1 MAFSSV
7 SGNNNLPS
15 GNFSPIIYSQKVQ
28 KFFRTASVVEAITN
42 TDYAGEIENFGDT
55 VNIIKEPIITVSA
68 YSRGSV
74 VDTQDIADDQ
84 IQLVVD
90 QANAF
95 AFKVDDIEERHSH
108 VNFESIASSSG
119 AYALKNEYDKN
130 VIAAMVAGVS
140 SSSPDHL
147 LGADSGS
154 GQEINS
160 TRVQADGTWEMLL
173 TTSQLGSADSRQV
186 VFEMDGQLFSS
197 SDDGQDTQF
206 ALSLTSEEESSNLLL
221 IIIIVVVALAVLVGV
236 GAFFFTFEEE
246 LDELEESNY
255 SNEQSADP
263 YAWAKSKNVPEI
275 PATTQVAQSIQPV
288 VQQQVQQVQQVAQQT
303 TSSQHPGWIWDAE
316 SNQWVPDPNY
326 VPGQN

>member
-55 VNIIKEPIITVSA
+55 VNIIKEPTITVSA

-108 VNFESIASSSG
+108 VNFESIATSSG

-154 GQEINS
+154 GQDQDVGFGDSEVDPVDTISKHN
-160 TRVQADGTWEMLL
+160 RLLNAADVPEENRWFLAGPEFVE
-173 TTSQLGSADSRQV
+173 QLGQANSKLMSDTTGNAAPLRNGKVLSGKIMNMDVYMTNNFAASSTSNFFKVLGGHMSSTATANHIAKIEVIRHPESFSDV
-186 VFEMDGQLFSS
+186 VRGLHVFGRKVLRDN
-197 SDDGQDTQF
+197 
-206 ALSLTSEEESSNLLL
+206 ALVLSHIL
-221 IIIIVVVALAVLVGV
+221 I
-236 GAFFFTFEEE
+236 
-246 LDELEESNY
+246 D
-255 SNEQSADP
+255 
-263 YAWAKSKNVPEI
+263 
-275 PATTQVAQSIQPV
+275 
-288 VQQQVQQVQQVAQQT
+288 
-303 TSSQHPGWIWDAE
+303 
-316 SNQWVPDPNY
+316 
-326 VPGQN
+326 

>member
-7 SGNNNLPS
+7 SGNNNLPK

-55 VNIIKEPIITVSA
+55 VNIIKEPTITVSA

-74 VDTQDIADDQ
+74 VDTQDIVDDQ

-95 AFKVDDIEERHSH
+95 SFKVDDIEERHSH
-108 VNFESIASSSG
+108 VNFESVASSSG

-154 GQEINS
+154 GQDQDVGFGSSEVDPVDTISKHN
-160 TRVQADGTWEMLL
+160 RLLNAADVPEENRWFLAGPEFVE
-173 TTSQLGSADSRQV
+173 QLGQA
-186 VFEMDGQLFSS
+186 
-197 SDDGQDTQF
+197 
-206 ALSLTSEEESSNLLL
+206 
-221 IIIIVVVALAVLVGV
+221 
-236 GAFFFTFEEE
+236 
-246 LDELEESNY
+246 
-255 SNEQSADP
+255 
-263 YAWAKSKNVPEI
+263 
-275 PATTQVAQSIQPV
+275 
-288 VQQQVQQVQQVAQQT
+288 
-303 TSSQHPGWIWDAE
+303 SQ
-316 SNQWVPDPNY
+316 
-326 VPGQN
+326 